1 MDTKVDLI
9 GVAVKLFTPKNK
21 KKEKLVCIY
30 LLPWDHDA

>member
-9 GVAVKLFTPKNK
+9 GVAVKLFTPKK

>member
-9 GVAVKLFTPKNK
+9 GVAVKLFTAKKK